1 MKEPIIGLLGS
12 RLVMPGAPF
21 PGLERDYINH
31 DYVEA
36 LRAAG
41 AVPLLLPVLDTAA
54 IAAQLSCVDAVV
66 FPGGHDVDP
75 FSYGQQPRRG
85 IGEILPERDVYD
97 LAVFQEARHMGL
109 PILGICRG
117 MQLINVACGGT
128 LHQDV
133 ALAGPEVGNH
143 WQGYPR
149 HIASHTVE
157 VKAGSLL
164 AEAIGASGEVR
175 VNSHH
180 HQVVDKLGE
189 GLRVSARALDGVV
202 EAVESADGAWLL
214 AVQWHPE
221 MMAATS
227 APMVCLFKK
236 FIDTIKKNSY

>member
-12 RLVMPGAPF
+12 RLVMHGEPF

-36 LRAAG
+36 LRKAG

-54 IAAQLSCVDAVV
+54 IAAQLTCVDAVV

-85 IGEILPERDVYD
+85 LGEILPDRDVYE
-97 LAVFQEARHMGL
+97 LEVFQEARRLGL

-133 ALAGPEVGNH
+133 ALAGSEVGNH

-157 VKAGSLL
+157 VSESSLL
-164 AEAIGASGEVR
+164 AEAIGTSGELR

-180 HQVVDKLGE
+180 HQVVDKLGD
-189 GLRVSARALDGVV
+189 GLRVSAKALDGVV
-202 EAVESADGAWLL
+202 EAVESTSGAWLL

-221 MMAATS
+221 MMAATY
-227 APMVCLFKK
+227 APMAQLFTTFVSKVK
-236 FIDTIKKNSY
+236 TSYR